1 MFTHCRNTST
11 LQQNLYNLER
21 PRELSFIFAEMGVAG
36 SRNPE
41 NPNHQAL
48 QIAKRVMFR
57 ERTNRSHAFRVKE
70 AIIANACTVITTPA
84 TILNIQYIHTYIYT
98 PLAPQNPME

>member
-1 MFTHCRNTST
+1 M
-11 LQQNLYNLER
+11 YNLER

-57 ERTNRSHAFRVKE
+57 ERTNRSHAFRVNE
-70 AIIANACTVITTPA
+70 AIIANACKTETVGGQIINTRSQLETA
-84 TILNIQYIHTYIYT
+84 FEHYSN
-98 PLAPQNPME
+98 